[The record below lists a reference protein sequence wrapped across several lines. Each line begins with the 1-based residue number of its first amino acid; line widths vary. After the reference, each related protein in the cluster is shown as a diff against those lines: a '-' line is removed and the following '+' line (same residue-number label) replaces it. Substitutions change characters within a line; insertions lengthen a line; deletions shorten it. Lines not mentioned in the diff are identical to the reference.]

1 MTRISPLVLLLAVT
15 ACKDTAKTPAP
26 APTPVATQTPEQKV
40 PAEVPAPEAA
50 KAENPAK
57 ITIQSKVMGE
67 ERTILVRTP
76 PGYEAGSGK
85 YPVLYMTDGDR
96 NIGHTAAT
104 AEFLAQNGRAPE
116 MIVVGISNTDRTR
129 DLTPSRA
136 SFNEAGRE
144 IPFPTSGGA
153 DKFLDF
159 IEKEVIPLVESKYRV
174 QPYRVFA
181 GHSFGGLFAIHAFST
196 RPELFNAYIA
206 VAPSLQWDKEM
217 VVKKT
222 AALVKERPELAR
234 TVYVSLGNEP
244 GASTDAFKHLQGIL
258 GKSKVK
264 GLEFGSDLMLD
275 EDHGSIVMRAHDRG
289 LRKVFAGWQLPR
301 GKDGSVA
308 GGLPGAEKHFT
319 ALSQRLGYEVKVPE
333 AIVNQIG
340 YELLLAPEK
349 KVAEAIEVF
358 KVNVERYPDSAN
370 VHDSLGE
377 AYEAAGKLDLARAGY
392 QKAIEIGTEKK
403 DPNLAAFK
411 DHLTALDKKKDAG
424 KQASAGTN

>member
-1 MTRISPLVLLLAVT
+1 
-15 ACKDTAKTPAP
+15 
-26 APTPVATQTPEQKV
+26 
-40 PAEVPAPEAA
+40 
-50 KAENPAK
+50 
-57 ITIQSKVMGE
+57 
-67 ERTILVRTP
+67 
-76 PGYEAGSGK
+76 
-85 YPVLYMTDGDR
+85 
-96 NIGHTAAT
+96 
-104 AEFLAQNGRAPE
+104 
-116 MIVVGISNTDRTR
+116 
-129 DLTPSRA
+129 
-136 SFNEAGRE
+136 
-144 IPFPTSGGA
+144 
-153 DKFLDF
+153 
-159 IEKEVIPLVESKYRV
+159 
-174 QPYRVFA
+174 
-181 GHSFGGLFAIHAFST
+181 
-196 RPELFNAYIA
+196 
-206 VAPSLQWDKEM
+206 
-217 VVKKT
+217 
-222 AALVKERPELAR
+222 
-234 TVYVSLGNEP
+234 
-244 GASTDAFKHLQGIL
+244 
-258 GKSKVK
+258 VK

-308 GGLPGAEKHFT
+308 GGLPGAEKHFA